1 MPPKKRKS
9 DAIDGKIASVGQAKK
24 TTAGQQ
30 SAWDCFRRHQQE
42 RDVNIREELHD
53 VEDDE
58 VKGELIQNALIG
70 FAEYMIDTPIPQQNS
85 TGKVL
90 SDNGCKQ
97 YLSSV
102 KEEIKDQT
110 SSWPI
115 WINHEEVWYTALRNR
130 VGTAKKQDLIT
141 GTWEFKDPSSRAL
154 PIRCAV

>member
-9 DAIDGKIASVGQAKK
+9 DAIDGKIASGGQAKK
-24 TTAGQQ
+24 TTAGRQ
-30 SAWDCFRRHQQE
+30 SAWNCFRRHEQE
-42 RDVNIREELHD
+42 RDDDIMEELHD

-70 FAEYMIDTPIPQQNS
+70 FAEYMIDTLIPQQNS

-90 SDNGCKQ
+90 GDNGCKQ

-110 SSWPI
+110 SSLPI
-115 WINHEEVWYTALRNR
+115 WINHEEVWYTAL
-130 VGTAKKQDLIT
+130 
-141 GTWEFKDPSSRAL
+141 
-154 PIRCAV
+154 